1 MTSPI
6 TWEIPTPS
14 GNQNLTLSPGEVA
27 VVVGA
32 NGTGKSALSHW
43 MATHV
48 RPEAPVVRLL
58 AHRKLWMS
66 SSGPETTPHS
76 FEVYRS
82 LLEQEDQ
89 AASSRYRDANPD
101 QRSANTLFRL
111 LSHVNRRNAMVA
123 GLVDSHSDT
132 SNVEQSIL
140 TTISSML
147 QTVCLD
153 LDFNV
158 TANSSFEVEK
168 NGSSYPIEQMSDGEK
183 ASFLLAAEVLL
194 ADEGSVIVL
203 DEPERH
209 LHQSISARLITQL
222 VASRSD
228 CRFAIFTHD
237 LNLADRL
244 DCDSVDILVLRAVNW
259 SGTDVD
265 CWDLQKLPPATP
277 MPDDAR
283 RAVLGGRAQILF
295 VEGTSGS
302 LDTRLYENLYPSWSV
317 RPSGPCREVIQA
329 VSGLRRA
336 QGLHWVKAVGIV
348 DGDARTPA
356 ETSAL
361 ASEGV
366 LVLPVN
372 EIESLYYL
380 PDVIQVMAAYQE
392 NQLQMASG
400 TLYDKAVTAAIA
412 RLVDPG
418 VQSNLAAANAE
429 KIIRRELQSKAPV
442 KASLPSAGP
451 TISISVSSSYERE
464 KAKLTTAVADRD
476 WATIV
481 ENFSVRDSPAL
492 DAISRALEYP
502 NRGTYQRA
510 VLGRLHEDPVL
521 LDDIRKRVG
530 QLPLLRT

>member
-1 MTSPI
+1 MTSPV

-14 GNQNLTLSPGEVA
+14 GSHSLALCPGDVA

-32 NGTGKSALSHW
+32 NGAGKSALSYW

-48 RPEAPVVRLL
+48 PPNTPVVRLL

-66 SSGPETTPHS
+66 SSGPETTPSTFES
-76 FEVYRS
+76 FRS
-82 LLEQEDQ
+82 ILEREDQ
-89 AASSRYRDANPD
+89 AATSRYRDAHPD
-101 QRSANTLFRL
+101 QRSANTLYRL
-111 LSHVNRRNAMVA
+111 LNHVNHRNARVA
-123 GLVDSHSDT
+123 ALVESHSNIT
-132 SNVEQSIL
+132 NVEPSIL

-147 QTVCLD
+147 QAVGLD
-153 LDFNV
+153 MGFNV
-158 TANSSFEVEK
+158 TANSAFEVEK

-194 ADEGSVIVL
+194 ADEGSAIVL

-209 LHQSISARLITQL
+209 LHRSISARLITQL
-222 VASRSD
+222 VESRSD

-237 LNLADRL
+237 LDLADRL
-244 DCDSVDILVLRAVNW
+244 GCDSVDTIILRAVSW
-259 SGTDVD
+259 SGADVAY
-265 CWDLQKLPPATP
+265 WDLQELPPATP

-283 RAVLGGRAQILF
+283 RAVLGGRDQILF

-302 LDTRLYENLYPSWSV
+302 LDTRLYECLFPGWAV

-329 VSGLRRA
+329 VNGLRRA
-336 QGLHWVKAVGIV
+336 EGLHWVKAAGIV

-356 ETSAL
+356 EASAV
-361 ASEGV
+361 ASERI

-380 PDVIQVMAAYQE
+380 PDVIRVMAAHQE
-392 NQLQMASG
+392 AQLQMPSD
-400 TLYDKAVTAAIA
+400 TLYNKAITAAVEG
-412 RLVDPG
+412 LVAPG

-429 KIIRRELQSKAPV
+429 KIIRRELLSKAPV
-442 KASLPSAGP
+442 KASLSDAGP
-451 TISISVSSSYERE
+451 TISISVSSSYEHER
-464 KAKLTTAVADRD
+464 AKLTAAVADRD

-492 DAISRALEYP
+492 RAISNALEY
-502 NRGTYQRA
+502 RSRDTYQRA
-510 VLGRLHEDPVL
+510 VLGRLPNDPEL
-521 LDDIRKRVG
+521 LDVIRKKVG
-530 QLPLLRT
+530 QLPLLRS

>member
-1 MTSPI
+1 MTSPV

-14 GNQNLTLSPGEVA
+14 GSQNLTLRPGEVA

-32 NGTGKSALSHW
+32 NGAGKSALSYW
-43 MATHV
+43 MATRV
-48 RPEAPVVRLL
+48 PAGTTVVRLL

-66 SSGPETTPHS
+66 ASGPETTPKT
-76 FEVYRS
+76 FEAYRS

-89 AASSRYRDANPD
+89 AASSRYRDANAD

-111 LSHVNRRNAMVA
+111 LNHVNHRNAMVA
-123 GLVDSHSDT
+123 GLVDSHSDIT
-132 SNVEQSIL
+132 NVEPSIL
-140 TTISSML
+140 MTISGML
-147 QTVCLD
+147 QAVGLA
-153 LDFNV
+153 LSFNV
-158 TANSSFEVEK
+158 TGNSSFEVEK

-183 ASFLLAAEVLL
+183 ASFLLASEVLL

-209 LHQSISARLITQL
+209 LHRSISARLITQL
-222 VASRSD
+222 VESRSD

-237 LNLADRL
+237 LDLADRL
-244 DCDSVDILVLRAVNW
+244 GCDSVDTIILRAVSW
-259 SGTDVD
+259 SGADVN
-265 CWDLQKLPPATP
+265 CWDLQELPPATP
-277 MPDDAR
+277 IPDDAR
-283 RAVLGGRAQILF
+283 RAVLGGRDQILF

-302 LDTRLYENLYPSWSV
+302 LDTRLYEYLYPGWSV

-336 QGLHWVKAVGIV
+336 EGLHWVKAAGIV

-356 ETSAL
+356 EASAL
-361 ASEGV
+361 ASEGI

-380 PDVIQVMAAYQE
+380 PDVIQVVAAHQE
-392 NQLQMASG
+392 AQLQMPSG
-400 TLYDKAVTAAIA
+400 TLYDSAVTAAID
-412 RLVDPG
+412 RLVATG

-429 KIIRRELQSKAPV
+429 KIIRRELLSKAPA

-451 TISISVSSSYERE
+451 TISISVSSYYERE
-464 KAKLTTAVADRD
+464 KAKLATAVADRD

-492 DAISRALEYP
+492 GAMSKALEYP
-502 NRGTYQRA
+502 SRDTYQRA
-510 VLGRLHEDPVL
+510 VLGRLHEDPAL
-521 LDDIRKRVG
+521 LDVIRKKVG
-530 QLPLLRT
+530 QLPLF

>member
-1 MTSPI
+1 MTSPV

-14 GNQNLTLSPGEVA
+14 GSRPLLLCPGDVA

-32 NGTGKSALSHW
+32 NGAGKSALSYW

-48 RPEAPVVRLL
+48 PAGTPVVRLL

-66 SSGPETTPHS
+66 SSGPETTPS
-76 FEVYRS
+76 NFEMYRS
-82 LLEQEDQ
+82 ILEQEDR

-111 LSHVNRRNAMVA
+111 LNRVNHRNAMVA
-123 GLVDSHSDT
+123 GLVDSHSDIT
-132 SNVEQSIL
+132 NVEPSIL

-147 QTVCLD
+147 QAVGLD
-153 LDFNV
+153 LVFNV
-158 TANSSFEVEK
+158 TANSSFEVER

-194 ADEGSVIVL
+194 ADDGSLIVL

-209 LHQSISARLITQL
+209 LHRSISARLITQL
-222 VASRSD
+222 VESRSD

-237 LNLADRL
+237 LDLADRL
-244 DCDSVDILVLRAVNW
+244 GCDSVDIIIVRAVSW
-259 SGTDVD
+259 SGSDVAY
-265 CWDLQKLPPATP
+265 WDLQELPPATP

-283 RAVLGGRAQILF
+283 RAVLGGRDQILF

-302 LDTRLYENLYPSWSV
+302 LDTRLYECIFPGWTV
-317 RPSGPCREVIQA
+317 RSSGPCREVIQA

-336 QGLHWVKAVGIV
+336 EGLHWVKAAGIV

-356 ETSAL
+356 EASAL
-361 ASEGV
+361 ASEGI

-380 PDVIQVMAAYQE
+380 PDVIQVMAAHQE
-392 NQLQMASG
+392 AQLQIASG
-400 TLYDKAVTAAIA
+400 TLYAKAITAAIGG
-412 RLVDPG
+412 LVAPG
-418 VQSNLAAANAE
+418 VQSNLAASNAE
-429 KIIRRELQSKAPV
+429 KIIRRELLSKAPA

-451 TISISVSSSYERE
+451 TISISLTSSYEHE
-464 KAKLTTAVADRD
+464 KAKLTTAVADLD

-492 DAISRALEYP
+492 GAISKALEYP
-502 NRGTYQRA
+502 SRDTYQRA
-510 VLGRLHEDPVL
+510 VLGRLHEDPEL
-521 LDDIRKRVG
+521 LNVIRKRVG
-530 QLPLLRT
+530 QLPLLRS